1 MRALIS
7 AVNIVVDVGLRGL
20 AVSPFDPV
28 VGAVIGERYVLGR
41 VLGRGAAGEV
51 RAARDQVLERDVAV
65 KLLHADADEGMEARI
80 RFVLE
85 AQLAAKLNSAY
96 AVTVYD
102 YGEVEGTPYL
112 VMEQMSGR
120 TWSNE
125 LRASRPS
132 DQRIAQVLHA
142 VGSALSSAH
151 ASGIWHRDVK
161 PANIM
166 LSTDGVAKLGDF
178 GIAKSGNGSG
188 VTRTGD
194 VLGSFA
200 YVSPERASAAPS
212 GPAADIWAFGV
223 VAYESYAGR
232 RPFEG
237 DSPIAVVHAVMAA
250 EHPLLQSLRPDLP
263 TQVCAVIEQC
273 LTVDPEQRPVSDQL
287 AFALI
292 GAPPA

>member
-1 MRALIS
+1 MY
-7 AVNIVVDVGLRGL
+7 LRGL
-20 AVSPFDPV
+20 TVSPFDPV
-28 VGAVIGERYVLGR
+28 EGAVIGDRYVLGQ

-51 RAARDQVLERDVAV
+51 RAARDLVLEREVAV

-80 RFVLE
+80 RFALE
-85 AQLAAKLNSAY
+85 AQLAAQLNSAY

-120 TWSNE
+120 TWAHE
-125 LRASRPS
+125 LRAGRPL
-132 DQRIAQVLHA
+132 DERVAQVMFA
-142 VGSALSSAH
+142 VVSALASAH

-161 PANIM
+161 PANVM
-166 LSTDGVAKLGDF
+166 LSPDGDAKLGDF

-188 VTRTGD
+188 LTRTGD

-223 VAYESYAGR
+223 VAYESYAGC

-250 EHPLLQSLRPDLP
+250 DHQPLNTVRPDLP
-263 TQVCAVIEQC
+263 TEVCALIERC
-273 LTVDPEQRPVSDQL
+273 LSVDPEQRPDSEQLAL
-287 AFALI
+287 AFALV
-292 GAPPA
+292 GAP